1 MHKRLVIATLLAAAA
16 LTPLAS
22 LADGDHDH
30 DRARAALQAGEVLPL
45 AVVLERVAKVHPG
58 NVLEVELER
67 EKGLWIYEL
76 KILQSGGGLLKLKV
90 DAKTAAII
98 RQREVQR

>member
-1 MHKRLVIATLLAAAA
+1 MRTSLAIATLLAVAA

-45 AVVLERVAKVHPG
+45 PVVLERVSRDYPG

-76 KILQSGGGLLKLKV
+76 KILQSGGSLLRLKV
-90 DAKTAAII
+90 DARTAELIK
-98 RQREVQR
+98 RREGRH

>member
-1 MHKRLVIATLLAAAA
+1 MRKTLAIATLLAAAA

-22 LADGDHDH
+22 LADGDHDS
-30 DRARAALQAGEVLPL
+30 ARAALQAGEVLPL
-45 AVVLERVAKVHPG
+45 HVVLERVARDHPG

-67 EKGLWIYEL
+67 EQDQWIYEL
-76 KILQSGGGLLKLKV
+76 KILQSGGSLRKLKV

>member
-1 MHKRLVIATLLAAAA
+1 MRTTLAIATLLAAAA

-22 LADGDHDH
+22 LADGDH

-45 AVVLERVAKVHPG
+45 AVVLERVAKDYPG

-67 EKGLWIYEL
+67 ENGPWIYEL

-90 DAKTAAII
+90 DAKTAAVI
-98 RQREVQR
+98 RQREVER

>member
-1 MHKRLVIATLLAAAA
+1 MRTTLAIATLLAAAA

-22 LADGDHDH
+22 LADGDHD
-30 DRARAALQAGEVLPL
+30 RARAALQAGEVLPL
-45 AVVLERVAKVHPG
+45 PVVLERVSRDYPG

-76 KILQSGGGLLKLKV
+76 KILESGGSLLRLKV
-90 DAKTAAII
+90 DARTAELIK
-98 RQREVQR
+98 RREGRH

>member
-1 MHKRLVIATLLAAAA
+1 MRKTLVIATLLAAAA

-30 DRARAALQAGEVLPL
+30 DRARAALRAGEVLPL
-45 AVVLERVAKVHPG
+45 HVVLERVAKDHPG

-67 EKGLWIYEL
+67 EKGQWIYEL

-90 DAKTAAII
+90 DARTAAII

>member
-1 MHKRLVIATLLAAAA
+1 MRTPLAIATLFAAAA

-22 LADGDHDH
+22 LADGDHD
-30 DRARAALQAGEVLPL
+30 RARAALQAGEVLPL
-45 AVVLERVAKVHPG
+45 HVVLERVAKDHPG

-76 KILQSGGGLLKLKV
+76 KILQGGGGLLKLKV

>member
-1 MHKRLVIATLLAAAA
+1 MRTPLAIATLFAAAA

-22 LADGDHDH
+22 LADGDHD
-30 DRARAALQAGEVLPL
+30 RARAGLRAGEVLPL
-45 AVVLERVAKVHPG
+45 HVVLERVAKDHPG

-76 KILQSGGGLLKLKV
+76 KILQGGGLLKLKV
-90 DAKTAAII
+90 DARTAAII

>member
-1 MHKRLVIATLLAAAA
+1 MRTTLAIATLLAAAA
-16 LTPLAS
+16 LMPLAS
-22 LADGDHDH
+22 RADGDH

-45 AVVLERVAKVHPG
+45 HVVLERVAKDHPG

-67 EKGLWIYEL
+67 EKGVWIYEL
-76 KILQSGGGLLKLKV
+76 KILQGGGSLLKLKV